1 MDYRIHWKSDRID
14 LRSDYLCTQYHTKC
28 QMDGDIRFTQG
39 FTRKEGYISRWLIL
53 TIDLLE
59 LDIPPHLP

>member
-1 MDYRIHWKSDRID
+1 
-14 LRSDYLCTQYHTKC
+14 
-28 QMDGDIRFTQG
+28 MDGDIRFTQG